1 MGDELDGGLVMQI
14 YWNPLV
20 RLVWLGWLVIFLGA
34 GLSLTQPRLAAAAP
48 RARPLPNE
56 GVPAE

>member
-1 MGDELDGGLVMQI
+1 MQI